1 MYDALLP
8 IAQDLNAL
16 DATFAAPDGA
26 QRVAR
31 IAAAFEETARRI
43 STATQTATDDHKR
56 TELQKLYRGMTAAR
70 RIVLTLHERRMTRGT
85 PL

>member
-16 DATFAAPDGA
+16 DATLNAPDSQ

-31 IAAAFEETARRI
+31 ITAAFDETARRI
-43 STATQTATDDHKR
+43 SSATQSAASDRDR
-56 TELQKLYRGMTAAR
+56 IELQKLYRGMIAAR
-70 RIVLTLHERRMTRGT
+70 RIVLTLHERSSERRAA
-85 PL
+85 L